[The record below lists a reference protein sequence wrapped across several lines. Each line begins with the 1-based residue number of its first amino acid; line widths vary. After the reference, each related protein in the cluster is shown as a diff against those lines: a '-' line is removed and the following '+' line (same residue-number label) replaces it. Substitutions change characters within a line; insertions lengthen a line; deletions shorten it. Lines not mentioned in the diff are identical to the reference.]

1 MRRYTPVTTNCSV
14 GQQTKFFLRPQHFK
28 FCKIVPV
35 LRLCDVCRVRG
46 SQNYN
51 YMVLSAE
58 VQQRYSHVGPVTVKD
73 QNYGQCFRRFWD
85 NIRQNILLHK
95 TQHRVISTC
104 GPPCTIR
111 FGPRE
116 AGDGEMRQGA
126 TGRRQGGGRK
136 TTGWR
141 QEDDRPAA
149 GKRQGS
155 DRKRQAGD
163 RKATG
168 EVRQEG
174 DRRATGRRQGGDR
187 ETTGKRHET
196 RHSDRISDRKATGR
210 RQEGNRASGDRE
222 ATGKRQEKATGERQE
237 SDRRATGER
246 QGVFLRQE
254 GDRKATRRRQ
264 GCDRRATGLWKI
276 TSGTT

>member
-1 MRRYTPVTTNCSV
+1 MLCLTHWIQRRWPPTGTVPWVWAIPTAHTQIEAGPDTRPNPPP
-14 GQQTKFFLRPQHFK
+14 RPQQSLTCGYHA
-28 FCKIVPV
+28 IH
-35 LRLCDVCRVRG
+35 R
-46 SQNYN
+46 
-51 YMVLSAE
+51 VLS
-58 VQQRYSHVGPVTVKD
+58 RVGLSPKLAYPLPT
-73 QNYGQCFRRFWD
+73 
-85 NIRQNILLHK
+85 
-95 TQHRVISTC
+95 T
-104 GPPCTIR
+104 R

-126 TGRRQGGGRK
+126 TGRRQGGDRK

-163 RKATG
+163 RKAIG

-187 ETTGKRHET
+187 ETTGKRQET

-254 GDRKATRRRQ
+254 GDRKATGRRQ
-264 GCDRRATGLWKI
+264 ESDRPVEDNKWDKI
-276 TSGTT
+276 VHGFLYSWIYVKKMRTNVLHLFGFL

>member
-1 MRRYTPVTTNCSV
+1 
-14 GQQTKFFLRPQHFK
+14 
-28 FCKIVPV
+28 
-35 LRLCDVCRVRG
+35 
-46 SQNYN
+46 
-51 YMVLSAE
+51 MVF
-58 VQQRYSHVGPVTVKD
+58 YSFVWYKGEL
-73 QNYGQCFRRFWD
+73 YD
-85 NIRQNILLHK
+85 N
-95 TQHRVISTC
+95 
-104 GPPCTIR
+104 R

-116 AGDGEMRQGA
+116 AGDGGMRQGA
-126 TGRRQGGGRK
+126 TGRRQGGDRK

-187 ETTGKRHET
+187 ETTGKRQET
-196 RHSDRISDRKATGR
+196 RHSDRIRDRKATGR

-222 ATGKRQEKATGERQE
+222 ATGKRQEKATGERKE
-237 SDRRATGER
+237 SDGRATGER
-246 QGVFLRQE
+246 HKKCVGRETSQ
-254 GDRKATRRRQ
+254 AM
-264 GCDRRATGLWKI
+264 CDTM
-276 TSGTT
+276 TSGFFTCDVCHSNILSGFVPHYGLGLGIQSFLNCAVQSVCS